1 MFYSLSRNINSA
13 HNPQVVGTESAS
25 PFNGEYTTVPIA
37 NVATNQTSSASSF
50 DCIPPASRIDTD
62 AFDSK
67 LYCRVSAPETQ
78 GLSLLLFISE
88 TGLDVLPGMKGE
100 AFAST
105 RYTNESST
113 FLTRSVVVSR
123 RETLLMG

>member
-50 DCIPPASRIDTD
+50 DCIPPSIRINTD

-67 LYCRVSAPETQ
+67 LYCRVSVPETQ
-78 GLSLLLFISE
+78 VRSPLSFISE
-88 TGLDVLPGMKGE
+88 TDLDILPDLKGE
-100 AFAST
+100 AFAP
-105 RYTNESST
+105 N
-113 FLTRSVVVSR
+113 FP
-123 RETLLMG
+123 